1 MKQSSSTPEPAPFV
15 LAVAPSGTRKTK
27 ADCSSIPL
35 TAEELAAQAPDWV
48 AAGATLLHLHVRD
61 GQGKHSISVE
71 RYEQAI
77 KAVKAAVGD
86 NLVIQVAIEQG
97 LVFGVDQQM
106 SVIRQ
111 LRPETASVAVRE
123 FAPKDPVDHKV
134 VDFFRWAWSE
144 GTAIQYILYDTED
157 VKRFCDLID
166 RGIIPGHRHLIIFPL
181 GFGGATADEAL
192 ISRFLDDLGK
202 YAARCAWFT
211 CAFGQNE
218 AELVLTAAVKGGHGR
233 VGFENNTHMPNGQAA
248 ATNTD
253 LLNVVADGAP
263 SRNLRVA
270 TIDET
275 RSLLRQCCRNGDE

>member
-1 MKQSSSTPEPAPFV
+1 MKQSHPSSEPAPFV

-35 TAEELAAQAPDWV
+35 TAEELGAQALDWV

-61 GQGKHSISVE
+61 DQGKHSISAA

-77 KAVKAAVGD
+77 KAVRAAVGD
-86 NLVIQVAIEQG
+86 DLVIQVAIEQG
-97 LVFGVDQQM
+97 LPFGLDKQI

-123 FAPKDPVDHKV
+123 FAPKDPVDPKV

-192 ISRFLDDLGK
+192 ISRFLEDFGK
-202 YAARCAWFT
+202 YAARCTWFT

-218 AELVLTAAVKGGHGR
+218 AELVLAAAAKGGHGR
-233 VGFENNTHMPNGQAA
+233 VGYENNTYLPDGRAA
-248 ATNTD
+248 ATNAD
-253 LLNVVADGAP
+253 LLRAVTDGA
-263 SRNLRVA
+263 SAKNLRVA